1 MTDTKP
7 TLDEQIAFMS
17 GLNALWKESMKD
29 TSIQD
34 SILKSLE
41 ELKRIHES
49 EMPVEPD
56 TVKWIRNTWRDV
68 DFHKPLFNYID
79 ALKAVIQ
86 RKDAEAIRKLKC
98 S

>member
-41 ELKRIHES
+41 ELKRIQS
-49 EMPVEPD
+49 AEMPG
-56 TVKWIRNTWRDV
+56 RWRK
-68 DFHKPLFNYID
+68 F
-79 ALKAVIQ
+79 
-86 RKDAEAIRKLKC
+86 EC
-98 S
+98 